1 MVIRRL
7 TLRLLLSG
15 LIVFSVGSFGH
26 AQSVDETLEPY
37 RMLRSLQF
45 VQDTVVRGDH
55 SAAEMQRFML
65 GTIDERLRTADPK
78 VFQDPRNVDAALI
91 YAMSGGNPATL
102 EFLVARDIDG
112 NFDNRV
118 SDALRKYLS
127 GKGTLIAKTLGDV
140 ATEYKNEKIGP
151 YLALVAGN
159 VTLTTDPVA
168 ALKFYDWARL
178 TAPGTIVE
186 EAALRRSLAVAVD
199 AKNVEKASLYA
210 NGYARRFLYSPY
222 ASQFADL
229 FVRFVVEHYDVLK
242 PDDIE
247 ATLGYMDTDRRREVY
262 LRIAREAAIA
272 GRKPL
277 ATMAAEQAKLLSGT
291 EEGADALAKL
301 YGSLVKV
308 PTENV
313 DDAMATLMQVPE
325 EALSPRDRAL
335 RRAAETVAKEVLRK
349 PEPVPATQMPPT
361 EASDD
366 SASAAPAAID
376 PDLQDP
382 FAQPAAA
389 TEPVAAP
396 DADVQPA
403 SADAAAPAA
412 QQAEIDPELRSFVES
427 GRSKL
432 DAIDDL
438 LNKEGP

>member
-1 MVIRRL
+1 MAIRRL
-7 TLRLLLSG
+7 TVCVLLSG
-15 LIVFSVGSFGH
+15 LTALAVGSVGY
-26 AQSVDETLEPY
+26 AQTMDETIEPY

-55 SAAEMQRFML
+55 SAADMQRFML
-65 GTIDERLRTADPK
+65 STIDERLRTADPA

-140 ATEYKNEKIGP
+140 ATEYKNDKIGP

-159 VTLTTDPVA
+159 VTLTKDPAA

-199 AKNVEKASLYA
+199 AKIVDKAALYA

-222 ASQFADL
+222 ASQFADM
-229 FVRFVVEHYDVLK
+229 FVRFVVEHYQVLK
-242 PDDIE
+242 PEDIE
-247 ATLGYMDTDRRREVY
+247 ATLGYMDIDRRREVY

-272 GRKPL
+272 GHKQL
-277 ATMAAEQAKLLSGT
+277 ATMAADQAKLLSGS

-301 YGSLVKV
+301 YGSLVGV

-313 DDAMATLMQVPE
+313 DDAMAVLMKIPE

-349 PEPVPATQMPPT
+349 PEPVQQAQTPPPVT
-361 EASDD
+361 D
-366 SASAAPAAID
+366 AAGAAAAD
-376 PDLQDP
+376 PELQDP
-382 FAQPAAA
+382 FAQPQTAEAPPAAA
-389 TEPVAAP
+389 E
-396 DADVQPA
+396 VQPA
-403 SADAAAPAA
+403 AAEPGAPAA
-412 QQAEIDPELRSFVES
+412 EQADIDPELRTFVET

>member
-1 MVIRRL
+1 MAIRRL
-7 TLRLLLSG
+7 SLRLLLSG
-15 LIVFSVGSFGH
+15 LAVLAVGSLGH
-26 AQSVDETLEPY
+26 AQAVDDTLEPY

-65 GTIDERLRTADPK
+65 GTIDDRLRTADSR
-78 VFQDPRNVDAALI
+78 VYQDPRNVDAALI

-102 EFLVARDIDG
+102 EYLVARDIDG

-127 GKGTLIAKTLGDV
+127 GKGTLIAKSLGDI
-140 ATEYKNEKIGP
+140 ANEYKNAKIGP

-159 VTLTTDPVA
+159 VTLTKDPA
-168 ALKFYDWARL
+168 GALKFYDWARL

-199 AKNVEKASLYA
+199 AKIVDKASLYA

-229 FVRFVVEHYDVLK
+229 FVRFVVEHYEVLK
-242 PDDIE
+242 PQDIE
-247 ATLGYMDTDRRREVY
+247 ATLGYMDVDRRREVY
-262 LRIAREAAIA
+262 LRVAREAAIA
-272 GRKPL
+272 GRKEL
-277 ATMAAEQAKLLSGT
+277 ATMASDQARLLSGS
-291 EEGADALAKL
+291 EEGADALANL
-301 YGSLVKV
+301 YGSLVGV

-313 DDAMATLMQVPE
+313 DDAMAVLMQIPE

-335 RRAAETVAKEVLRK
+335 RQAAEAVAKQVLRK
-349 PEPVPATQMPPT
+349 PQPSPPVQPT
-361 EASDD
+361 PLTEQGGSEAAD
-366 SASAAPAAID
+366 AD

-382 FAQPAAA
+382 FAQPSE
-389 TEPVAAP
+389 TTPLPVSAQ
-396 DADVQPA
+396 VQPA
-403 SADAAAPAA
+403 SAPATLPSGE
-412 QQAEIDPELRSFVES
+412 QADIDPELRTFVDT

-438 LNKEGP
+438 LKKEGP

>member
-1 MVIRRL
+1 MAIRRL
-7 TLRLLLSG
+7 SLCLLLSG
-15 LIVFSVGSFGH
+15 LAALAVGSLGH
-26 AQSVDETLEPY
+26 AQTVDETLEPY

-45 VQDTVVRGDH
+45 VQDTVIRGDH

-78 VFQDPRNVDAALI
+78 LYQDPRNVDAALI

-102 EFLVARDIDG
+102 EYLVARDIDG

-127 GKGTLIAKTLGDV
+127 GKGTLIARSLGDI
-140 ATEYKNEKIGP
+140 ANEYKNAKIGP

-159 VTLTTDPVA
+159 VTLTKDPVA

-186 EAALRRSLAVAVD
+186 EAAMRRSLAIAVD
-199 AKNVEKASLYA
+199 AKIVEKASLYA

-229 FVRFVVEHYDVLK
+229 FVRFVVEHYDVLQ
-242 PDDIE
+242 PQDIE
-247 ATLGYMDTDRRREVY
+247 ATLGYMDVDRRREIY
-262 LRIAREAAIA
+262 LRVAREAAIA
-272 GRKPL
+272 GRKDL
-277 ATMAAEQAKLLSGT
+277 ATMAADQARLLSGS
-291 EEGADALAKL
+291 EQGADALANL
-301 YGSLVKV
+301 YGSLVGV

-313 DDAMATLMQVPE
+313 DDAMAVLMQIPE

-335 RRAAETVAKEVLRK
+335 RQAAETVAKEVLRK
-349 PEPVPATQMPPT
+349 PQPNQPASTPPR
-361 EASDD
+361 EAEDET
-366 SASAAPAAID
+366 AAAAAD

-382 FAQPAAA
+382 FAQPSE
-389 TEPVAAP
+389 TVPVSAE
-396 DADVQPA
+396 VQPA
-403 SADAAAPAA
+403 AAGAALPKAEQAD
-412 QQAEIDPELRSFVES
+412 IDPELRTFVDT

-438 LNKEGP
+438 LEKEGP